1 MEKIHVIFTARM
13 VREKGTMV
21 LIEAAERLRKEYEDK
36 VDFWLCGRLSATPGS
51 ITEEELRTHCEGK
64 YIQWLGFRTDVKE
77 LLQKASIVAFPS
89 WYREGVPKS
98 LIEAT
103 AIGRPIVTCNS
114 IGCKDVVEDGV
125 NGFLV
130 PVRDSEALAE
140 KLKVLIDDPELR
152 RKMGEAS
159 RRIAERDFSIENVI
173 KKHLEAY
180 ESLMK

>member
-1 MEKIHVIFTARM
+1 MIFTARM

-21 LIEAAERLRKEYEDK
+21 LIEAAEKLREEYEDK

-51 ITEEELRTHCEGK
+51 ITEEELHTACDGS

-77 LLQKASIVAFPS
+77 LLQQASIVAFPS

-98 LIEAT
+98 LIEAA

-114 IGCKDVVEDGV
+114 IGCKDVVDDGV

-130 PVRDSEALAE
+130 PIKDSQALADKLRILIEDKDLRIRMGKAARE
-140 KLKVLIDDPELR
+140 K
-152 RKMGEAS
+152 
-159 RRIAERDFSIENVI
+159 AEREFSLNKVVQ
-173 KKHLEAY
+173 KHLEIY
-180 ESLMK
+180 RKLIIEN

>member
-51 ITEEELRTHCEGK
+51 ITKDELQTHCDGS

-77 LLQKASIVAFPS
+77 LLQKSSIVAFPS

-103 AIGRPIVTCNS
+103 AIGRPIITCNS

-125 NGFLV
+125 NGFLI
-130 PVRDSEALAE
+130 PIKDSAALAE
-140 KLKVLIDDPELR
+140 KLRILIEDAELR

-159 RRIAERDFSIENVI
+159 RRIAERDFSIDIVI

-180 ESLMK
+180 ASLV